1 LERPWPGGV
10 FPALLVGDGELL
22 GVGVGDRCRD
32 VDAEGDGDALPERP
46 GAEPEGGKLLEEP
59 GAVPFPLPVVPC
71 CP

>member
-1 LERPWPGGV
+1 
-10 FPALLVGDGELL
+10 LVGDGELL

-32 VDAEGDGDALPERP
+32 VDAEGDGDALPERA
-46 GAEPEGGKLLEEP
+46 GAPGGKLLEEP

>member
-32 VDAEGDGDALPERP
+32 VDAEGEGDALL
-46 GAEPEGGKLLEEP
+46 EPEGASGGNLLEEP